1 MTPVRTVL
9 FVVGYP
15 TAIAVI
21 VRFVPVVR
29 ERRLRWLA
37 VHHVGV
43 ACIVAGWALGPD
55 WGAVAVNSTWLASST
70 AWYVVG
76 SPERSR

>member
-1 MTPVRTVL
+1 MRSVL

-15 TAIAVI
+15 AAISVI

-29 ERRLRWLA
+29 ERRLRWLV
-37 VHHVGV
+37 VHHLGV

-55 WGAVAVNSTWLASST
+55 WGAAAVNATWLVSST
-70 AWYVVG
+70 AWYVLG
-76 SPERSR
+76 SPARSR